1 MRKRHGKKNNS
12 YGNSLK
18 WKVLLL
24 ILGILLMVGL
34 VVFQYRK
41 REKTDEKRAIAQ
53 EEVQEK
59 IQNQKEETKEKSDGA
74 GENGVREDVPK
85 FGTQEEEQSEKQE
98 IEITNLDE
106 YATRIMGENTSL
118 LNKRL
123 TEWAEEYQLD
133 VSTGNIIHVMVPKSD
148 PQSINF
154 YIRLS
159 DERGSLVLLA
169 YHPRENVVTAS
180 RCDYTEEEIINEVW
194 ENNAPAVRD
203 VSPEEDTG
211 GNAEGENAEAGT
223 AAVENMEQEGVQT
236 DDVTGQN

>member
-1 MRKRHGKKNNS
+1 MRKRHGKKENT

-34 VVFQYRK
+34 VVFQYKK
-41 REKTDEKRAIAQ
+41 REKTDEKRAIVQ

-59 IQNQKEETKEKSDGA
+59 SQNQKEEIKQKPDGA
-74 GENGVREDVPK
+74 GEKRTMEDVPK
-85 FGTQEEEQSEKQE
+85 SGTQEEEQSEKHE
-98 IEITNLDE
+98 IEITNLNE
-106 YATRIMGENTSL
+106 YATRIMGENTGL

-169 YHPRENVVTAS
+169 YHPRENIVTAS
-180 RCDYTEEEIINEVW
+180 RCDYTEEEILNEVW
-194 ENNAPAVRD
+194 ENNGPAVRD

-211 GNAEGENAEAGT
+211 GNAGGETAESGT
-223 AAVENMEQEGVQT
+223 AEVENMEQEGVQAGE
-236 DDVTGQN
+236 VTGQD